1 MKLEKKDRTKIYD
14 LINELVKKIAG
25 KTNETVT
32 SLLYE
37 KKNVNEF
44 KLADK
49 LKLTINQTRNILYKL
64 LNYNILTFTR
74 KKDKRKGWYTY
85 FWTLETDK
93 ALEALKKIKLE
104 EIKTFEN
111 LMKSRELKQYY
122 VCPNE
127 CLELTTETAMGH
139 QFSCPECG
147 SLLQP
152 ADEHKKNKE
161 IANCTDKF
169 KKELEIIESYLA
181 QIAPKIKPIEKVK
194 KKKISKKVD
203 KKKSNINKKIVKK
216 VKKHKTIKKKKKKR

>member
-1 MKLEKKDRTKIYD
+1 MKLEKKDRTKIYE

-32 SLLYE
+32 GLLYE
-37 KKNVNEF
+37 KKNINEF

-93 ALEALKKIKLE
+93 ALEALKKIKCE
-104 EIKTFEN
+104 EIKLFEN

-122 VCPNE
+122 ICPNE
-127 CLELTTETAMGH
+127 CIELTTETAMNH

-152 ADEHKKNKE
+152 SDEHKKLKE
-161 IANCTDKF
+161 IATSTDKF
-169 KKELEIIESYLA
+169 KKELEIIEHYIA
-181 QIAPKIKPIEKVK
+181 QIAPKIKPLEKIKKKKTKKVK
-194 KKKISKKVD
+194 KKKQKRKKKTIKKKISKKT
-203 KKKSNINKKIVKK
+203 KK
-216 VKKHKTIKKKKKKR
+216 VKKKKK